1 MDDDWSLVV
10 ASFQSEYGIRLS
22 KDLHG
27 MSWREFSYLINGLS
41 GDSPLGRIITIRA
54 ENDPEVLKKFT
65 KEQKQVRNEYRR
77 KMALEKPVKDVSRT
91 TDNVKMALRKLAE
104 R

>member
-1 MDDDWSLVV
+1 M

-22 KDLHG
+22 KDLRG
-27 MSWREFSYLINGLS
+27 MSWQEFSYFLNGLS
-41 GDSPLGRIITIRA
+41 GDSPLGRVASIRA
-54 ENDPEVLKKFT
+54 ENDPETLKHFT
-65 KEQKQVRNEYRR
+65 KEQKQIRNEYRR
-77 KMALEKPVKDVSRT
+77 KMALEKPAKDVTKT